1 MQNSQDLLLVL
12 GMAAVTYLPRLL
24 PMLLLSTDKLP
35 PVLKRFFDF
44 VPYAVLTTLI
54 FPEILFSTA
63 QPASA
68 AVGGVIAFS
77 LAYGGKNLFL
87 VVTGG
92 IGGVFLWE
100 LLF

>member
-54 FPEILFSTA
+54 FPRFFFDRTAGFGRRRRGSLPSVSRMAERIFS
-63 QPASA
+63 
-68 AVGGVIAFS
+68 GRDR
-77 LAYGGKNLFL
+77 
-87 VVTGG
+87 G

>member
-1 MQNSQDLLLVL
+1 MPNSHLLLVL

-24 PMLLLSTDKLP
+24 PMLFMSTDRLP

-54 FPEILFSTA
+54 FPEMLFSTA

-68 AVGGVIAFS
+68 IAGGL
-77 LAYGGKNLFL
+77 LALLLAARGKSLFL
-87 VVTGG
+87 IVAGG